1 MWDEHK
7 QRIDVTF
14 TVEDFSSWWKTC
26 REKTESSKCG
36 IHFGHYKAQAFSQ
49 LLSSLQVRKLNLVY
63 RRGVPLRRWL
73 HGLTLLLAKKAGG
86 SSIDKLRA
94 ICLFEA
100 DCNWGFKFIY
110 AKKMMANAKEHDLI
124 PPELF
129 AMSGKSA
136 TEGCIARII
145 WCDINMTLNRSFS
158 VQNCDLGQCY
168 DAINHVAADIPL
180 PFRLVKTS

>member
-1 MWDEHK
+1 MDE
-7 QRIDVTF
+7 DDNAVM
-14 TVEDFSSWWKTC
+14 
-26 REKTESSKCG
+26 
-36 IHFGHYKAQAFSQ
+36 AM
-49 LLSSLQVRKLNLVY
+49 
-63 RRGVPLRRWL
+63 RGL

-100 DCNWGFKFIY
+100 DCNWGYKFIY
-110 AKKMMANAKEHDLI
+110 AKKMMANAKENDLI

-145 WCDINMTLNRSFS
+145 WCDINMTLNRSFY

-168 DAINHVAADIPL
+168 DAINHVAASIALQAFGVPM
-180 PFRLVKTS
+180 T